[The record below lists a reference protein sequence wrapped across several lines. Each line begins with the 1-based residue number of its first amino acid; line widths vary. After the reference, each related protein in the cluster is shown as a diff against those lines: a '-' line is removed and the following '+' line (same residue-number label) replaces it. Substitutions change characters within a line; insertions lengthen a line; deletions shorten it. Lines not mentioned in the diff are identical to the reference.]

1 MSTIGRCWSS
11 LPRKPA
17 KLELIMRNWRDA
29 LVTLD
34 PEEGTEA
41 YDRLMRERRVRH
53 IARRLA
59 VLAVIGL
66 LAWGVLYLS
75 DLGRAVEHQAKI
87 GGSAITP

>member
-1 MSTIGRCWSS
+1 
-11 LPRKPA
+11 
-17 KLELIMRNWRDA
+17 MRNRRDV

-41 YDRLMRERRVRH
+41 YDRLVRERRVRH

-66 LAWGVLYLS
+66 LAWGVHHLA
-75 DLGRAVEHQAKI
+75 DLGRELEHRAGI
-87 GGSAITP
+87 SGSEIRP